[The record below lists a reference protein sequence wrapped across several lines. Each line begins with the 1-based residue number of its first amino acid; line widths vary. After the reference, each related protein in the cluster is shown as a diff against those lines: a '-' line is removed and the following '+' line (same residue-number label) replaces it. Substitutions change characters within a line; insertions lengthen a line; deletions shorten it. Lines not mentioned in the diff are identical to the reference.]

1 MDADNGAFPNAWDNG
16 KGQGGKGRKGQK
28 GHREGDEKGRK
39 GGKGHGKGQKGHGK
53 AGKGH
58 GENGRGKGDGNR
70 DEESLPSERKDY
82 LEAQLVA
89 LSNGTEPSA
98 VPRVGD
104 LVQVMRVMG
113 TDPEQ
118 LQGKTGEVIGVA
130 LLPSLKTSGG
140 AVTVRLKAENVDVSV
155 GASDLQIVEAVEPLP
170 EGSLTFPKTL
180 TGLERKFV
188 HAVSERMG
196 LISQSFG
203 KGEDRYITVFRAAA
217 GSRTCGLDGE
227 DSIAAPTGRN
237 IEVSGVE
244 LDHESKLALL
254 EAVTIPDGW
263 IISADRM
270 VICRG
275 PLQKP
280 KQMDHRS
287 VVADLL
293 GQISTL
299 KSGST
304 CSLRVVTIARGE
316 HAIAVGVLGVPCVDR
331 NPHILVATDAA
342 GQSVKNLDW
351 KMWDREALLLR
362 GRLKEWTKWPVESA
376 TERTNVEEGVTSL
389 AEETDLQRNENG

>member
-1 MDADNGAFPNAWDNG
+1 MYFVAESRLQISITFPLPKMDTENGAFPNAWDG
-16 KGQGGKGRKGQK
+16 KGQGGGRKGQK

-39 GGKGHGKGQKGHGK
+39 GGKGHGKRHGK
-53 AGKGH
+53 GKGH

-104 LVQVMRVMG
+104 LVQVMKVMG

-140 AVTVRLKAENVDVSV
+140 AVTVRLNQAESVDVSV
-155 GASDLQIVEAVEPLP
+155 GASDLRILEAVQPLP

-188 HAVSERMG
+188 HAVSERIG

-217 GSRTCGLDGE
+217 GSRTCGLDRE
-227 DSIAAPTGRN
+227 DSIAVPTGN

-254 EAVTIPDGW
+254 EAVTIPEGW

-287 VVADLL
+287 V
-293 GQISTL
+293 
-299 KSGST
+299 
-304 CSLRVVTIARGE
+304 ARQCG
-316 HAIAVGVLGVPCVDR
+316 
-331 NPHILVATDAA
+331 
-342 GQSVKNLDW
+342 
-351 KMWDREALLLR
+351 M
-362 GRLKEWTKWPVESA
+362 
-376 TERTNVEEGVTSL
+376 
-389 AEETDLQRNENG
+389 